1 MKTHGDRGVPFSE
14 APRHGIQHS
23 TSNLGALEL
32 GKQQDDEI
40 GNQSMKDIQKV

>member
-1 MKTHGDRGVPFSE
+1 MVTEKGFLFRKP
-14 APRHGIQHS
+14 ARHGIQHS